1 MLSICLFC
9 LNTGVTI
16 LTSDK
21 TDFISLW
28 SLYSLIFCCT
38 GSWLLHRL
46 FSGCG
51 EWGLL
56 SSCGVQAPHS
66 GGFACCRTV
75 SRLQRLWL
83 LGSGAQSQQL
93 WYMGFVVL
101 QHVGSSRIRDQ
112 THVSCMGRIL
122 DKGSSPRPPSVF
134 LTSTV
139 SETPLMF
146 QWRVPIFKVNIGK
159 RAMAPS
165 DLGDLIS

>member
-1 MLSICLFC
+1 MPSICLFC

-21 TDFISLW
+21 TDFISLL
-28 SLYSLIFCCT
+28 SLYSLIFCRT

-75 SRLQRLWL
+75 SRLQWLGL

-93 WYMGFVVL
+93 WYMGFVVM

-112 THVSCMGRIL
+112 TRVSGKGRIL
-122 DKGSSPRPPSVF
+122 DQGSSPPRLLNINRIRDSSNVSVKG
-134 LTSTV
+134 SY
-139 SETPLMF
+139 F
-146 QWRVPIFKVNIGK
+146 QGEYWKKSHGTQWPGC
-159 RAMAPS
+159 
-165 DLGDLIS
+165 DLIS